1 LPISAPGPSDT
12 AHTYCI
18 EIWDEPPEAGG
29 ELIEV
34 IASSSSFAVSC
45 AALKVAIRER
55 PGKYVAHMNGRHRM
69 SCELAPDPP
78 EPLKPQKVRTG
89 QPYPEVLDDPE
100 YTFASLPEWKTLAI
114 HCKSCDRTKPINR
127 WEMARKHGKQRV
139 VTMLL
144 PKLRCQCGVK
154 GNSEWR
160 MGVLPR

>member
-1 LPISAPGPSDT
+1 METEHLFR
-12 AHTYCI
+12 I
-18 EIWDEPPEAGG
+18 EVWDDPPDAGG

-34 IASSSSFAVSC
+34 IASSSSFPVSS

-55 PGKYVAHMNGRHRM
+55 PGKYIVHMNGRHRM

-78 EPLKPQKVRTG
+78 ELLKPPKVRTG
-89 QPYPEVLDDPE
+89 PDPYPEVLDDPE
-100 YTFASLPEWKTLAI
+100 YTFATLPEWKTLAI
-114 HCKSCDRTKPINR
+114 HCKSCDRVAPVDR

-139 VTMLL
+139 ITMLL

-160 MGVLPR
+160 MGMMPR